1 MYNNY
6 VTYNQ
11 KRPIETTHTYT
22 TKPSFPSPHT
32 LKAGKIQNPTWNYRL
47 KEISIL
53 GSKSDGGG
61 GGGGTGDSIKKS
73 HVFFKGSFVLISKY
87 KIGTRIICVNPI

>member
-11 KRPIETTHTYT
+11 KRPMETTHTYT

-61 GGGGTGDSIKKS
+61 GRIISVWSLIYSIYENGIKKT
-73 HVFFKGSFVLISKY
+73 HFKSMETTDAQIM
-87 KIGTRIICVNPI
+87 